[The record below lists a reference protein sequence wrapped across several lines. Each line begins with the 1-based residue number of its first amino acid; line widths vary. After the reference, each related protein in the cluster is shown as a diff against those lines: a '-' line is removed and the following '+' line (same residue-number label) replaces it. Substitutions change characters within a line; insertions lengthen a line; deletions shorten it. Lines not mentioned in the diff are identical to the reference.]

1 MIEVEIKNNDGQYKT
16 MLSSGKADAVVV
28 FYLKDKSIAMDCVGV
43 NNIEFLKELKKQIPK
58 VIDNAIKEQTNSKNL
73 KVKKEN

>member
-16 MLSSGKADAVVV
+16 MLSNGKADAVVV

-43 NNIEFLKELKKQIPK
+43 NNLDFLKELKKQIPK
-58 VIDNAIKEQTNSKNL
+58 VIDNAIKEQTNNKNL
-73 KVKKEN
+73 KVKKGE

>member
-28 FYLKDKSIAMDCVGV
+28 FYLKDKSIAMDCVGI
-43 NNIEFLKELKKQIPK
+43 NNLDFLKELKKQLPK
-58 VIDNAIKEQTNSKNL
+58 VIENAIKEQTNNKKL

>member
-1 MIEVEIKNNDGQYKT
+1 MIEVELKNNDGQYRT
-16 MLSSGKADAVVV
+16 LLSKGEANAVVV

-43 NNIEFLKELKKQIPK
+43 NNINFLKELKKQLPR
-58 VIDNAIKEQTNSKNL
+58 VIDNAIKEQTNDINL